1 MSAIKITKQNFENEV
16 INSDKPV
23 ILDFWAGWCGP
34 CQMLTP
40 IIDEIANE
48 SGNQIKVGKVNI
60 DEENELASKFNVM
73 SIPTI
78 LAIKDGEVIDKKVG
92 VQAKEAIVAMVS

>member
-40 IIDEIANE
+40 TIDEIAKE
-48 SGNQIKVGKVNI
+48 SGDQIKVGKVNI
-60 DEENELASKFNVM
+60 DEENELARQFNVM

-78 LAIKDGEVIDKKVG
+78 LAIKDGKVIDKKVG
-92 VQAKEAIVAMVS
+92 VQAKDAIVSMVS

>member
-1 MSAIKITKQNFENEV
+1 MSTIKITKQNFENEV

-48 SGNQIKVGKVNI
+48 SGSQIKVGKVNI
-60 DEENELASKFNVM
+60 DEENELARQFNVM

-92 VQAKEAIVAMVS
+92 VQAKEAIVSMVS

>member
-60 DEENELASKFNVM
+60 DEENELARQFNVM

>member
-60 DEENELASKFNVM
+60 DEENELARQFNVM

-92 VQAKEAIVAMVS
+92 VQAKEAIVSMVS

>member
-48 SGNQIKVGKVNI
+48 SGNQIKVGKVNV

>member
-1 MSAIKITKQNFENEV
+1 MSAIKVTKQNYENEV

-60 DEENELASKFNVM
+60 DEENELASQFNVM

-92 VQAKEAIVAMVS
+92 VQAKEAIVGMVS

>member
-1 MSAIKITKQNFENEV
+1 MSAIKVTKQNYENEV

-60 DEENELASKFNVM
+60 DEENELARQFNVM

-92 VQAKEAIVAMVS
+92 VQAKEAIVGMVS

>member
-48 SGNQIKVGKVNI
+48 SGNQIKVGKVNV
-60 DEENELASKFNVM
+60 DEENELASKFNVKIGRA
-73 SIPTI
+73 SCR
-78 LAIKDGEVIDKKVG
+78 ERV
-92 VQAKEAIVAMVS
+92 